1 MGEASR
7 FSTRA
12 RIFTGTGATLS
23 KTYATS
29 GTKSATV
36 TATDSKGTTATA
48 TATVSVSA
56 PVTGAFTSDT
66 FTTASTDVLNR
77 DTEPMATN
85 GGTAVKP
92 LGVAQPARV
101 SIASGRLKLDT
112 GDTNN
117 VNVTYP
123 NSAMD
128 PKVAVTI
135 PMHSGDPLF
144 RFTCYW
150 NGTQSVYALFEAGG
164 KITWGRFD
172 GASTTTG
179 VMQATGAWTTGDRVE
194 LSYVGTTFRVLVTR
208 AGATHAD
215 LTTTI
220 TRPSAVASSQAG
232 VRQDR
237 VYQNIELD
245 DLWIGSA

>member
-1 MGEASR
+1 
-7 FSTRA
+7 
-12 RIFTGTGATLS
+12 
-23 KTYATS
+23 
-29 GTKSATV
+29 
-36 TATDSKGTTATA
+36 
-48 TATVSVSA
+48 
-56 PVTGAFTSDT
+56 
-66 FTTASTDVLNR
+66 
-77 DTEPMATN
+77 MATN

-92 LGVAQPARV
+92 LGVSQPARA

-112 GDTNN
+112 QGTNN

-164 KITWGRFD
+164 KITWGRYD
-172 GASTTTG
+172 GTTTTTG

-194 LSYVGTTFRVLVTR
+194 LSYVGTTLRALVTR
-208 AGATHAD
+208 AGATHVD
-215 LTTTI
+215 LTATI
-220 TRPSAVASSQAG
+220 PRPSAVASSQAG

-237 VYQNIELD
+237 TYQSIELD